1 MTLTQS
7 IERKTMSAFAPRTH
21 VLSRSER
28 RQSAEVFFRL
38 VCVVFIAALVLLALA
53 APANAQQQTSPGEL
67 VGRVGL
73 DQKLDQP
80 LPLDLMFRDEHGR
93 EVKLGDYFGD
103 KPVVLSLVQ
112 FRCRMLCTQVL
123 NGLLVSSQAVPFT
136 IGQDYTVLSVSID
149 PREGAEL
156 AAEKKKQYVGRYRR
170 EGAEGGWH
178 FLTGDQ
184 QAIDRLAEAVGYRY
198 HYDPRSDQYA
208 HPSGIVIA
216 TPAGRTSRYF
226 YGIDYQPQALRLG
239 LVESSENRIGSPV
252 DQFLLLCFHYDPT
265 TGKYG
270 LIISNVLRLAG
281 LVTVLVLGGFLVVSF
296 RQELRRSAL
305 SSRQAPCAVDP
316 QATAGPLPTDSPG
329 GTRSVPT
336 T

>member
-1 MTLTQS
+1 MAVAR
-7 IERKTMSAFAPRTH
+7 IGPC
-21 VLSRSER
+21 
-28 RQSAEVFFRL
+28 L
-38 VCVVFIAALVLLALA
+38 VVIAALLPVALV

-73 DQKLDQP
+73 DQKLNQP
-80 LPLDLMFRDEHGR
+80 LPLDLNFRDEQGH
-93 EVKLGDYFGD
+93 EVRLGDYFGD

-149 PREGAEL
+149 PREGADL
-156 AAEKKKQYVGRYRR
+156 AADKKEKYVGRYRR
-170 EGAEGGWH
+170 EGAAAGWH

-198 HYDPRSDQYA
+198 HYDARSDQYA
-208 HPSGIVIA
+208 HPSGIVVV
-216 TPAGRTSRYF
+216 TPQGRISRYF
-226 YGIDYQPQALRLG
+226 YGIDYHPKDLRLG

-252 DQFLLLCFHYDPT
+252 DQFLLMCFHYDPT

-270 LIISNVLRLAG
+270 LVIANVLRLAG
-281 LVTVLVLGGFLVVSF
+281 LVTVLLLGGFLGISF
-296 RQELRRSAL
+296 RQEYQRSKKPATE
-305 SSRQAPCAVDP
+305 QQPPDAPARNADP
-316 QATAGPLPTDSPG
+316 EPA
-329 GTRSVPT
+329 R
-336 T
+336 